1 MATRPVPSRH
11 GRQRRPRWRC
21 RRCGATSP
29 WTWLGCGNG
38 NGSLPGYDDQIKP
51 LVESAAPDIA
61 AWMQPETKDV
71 DLAPVERMWNG
82 LGLDPLPD
90 NFDWPLVG
98 QADYAA
104 LITTMCSIFLMSLN
118 LFLCKVKPW
127 NVLFLTEYGRQKGNE
142 TKGRSV
148 GPKRCRLRPTR
159 LGFT

>member
-38 NGSLPGYDDQIKP
+38 NGSPPGYDDQIKP

-61 AWMQPETKDV
+61 AWMQPETKDI

-82 LGLDPLPD
+82 LGLDPLPE

-98 QADYAA
+98 ASRLRGSNHNDVLDFPEEAKFVA
-104 LITTMCSIFLMSLN
+104 LQGEALARAISDWVRKT
-118 LFLCKVKPW
+118 K
-127 NVLFLTEYGRQKGNE
+127 RQLNE

-148 GPKRCRLRPTR
+148 GP
-159 LGFT
+159 

>member
-51 LVESAAPDIA
+51 LIESAAPDIS

-82 LGLDPLPD
+82 LGLDPLPEG
-90 NFDWPLVG
+90 FDWPLVARNYARAIRRHVKKDPNLRAMLDIAL
-98 QADYAA
+98 QEEIAD
-104 LITTMCSIFLMSLN
+104 
-118 LFLCKVKPW
+118 
-127 NVLFLTEYGRQKGNE
+127 
-142 TKGRSV
+142 SV
-148 GPKRCRLRPTR
+148 GRLAGPSP
-159 LGFT
+159 GFDLPGYRDFLRKK